1 MDSVAAIYLANENDR
16 AEVRGFLSALARR
29 AYEGDRS
36 VLLLAH
42 PPKSGSDYSG
52 STDWLAGVRAL
63 WTLGPR
69 RGSFMPHAELATS
82 WRMNTSGCRFCRR
95 SAPAPDAGGYITG
108 PRPGDG
114 GPGNEPFTLTC
125 FSIGAAVSLVVG
137 PRPRPPGPTLQ
148 SRRSESWNSI
158 HHSPPAARTR
168 QSDRPRSKS
177 TRPSRPATSMVAS
190 STRSGP
196 SQPPHSSTSR
206 CGLSASASSG
216 SRSKEGNT

>member
-1 MDSVAAIYLANENDR
+1 MHWCQKNGRFAWCV
-16 AEVRGFLSALARR
+16 
-29 AYEGDRS
+29 
-36 VLLLAH
+36 
-42 PPKSGSDYSG
+42 SD
-52 STDWLAGVRAL
+52 
-63 WTLGPR
+63 
-69 RGSFMPHAELATS
+69 GSFMPHAELATS

-137 PRPRPPGPTLQ
+137 PRPRPPVRHYNQGEVNHGTL
-148 SRRSESWNSI
+148 STIPHLPRG
-158 HHSPPAARTR
+158 HAKAAGREANLR
-168 QSDRPRSKS
+168 GLPGLRLRW
-177 TRPSRPATSMVAS
+177 SRP

>member
-1 MDSVAAIYLANENDR
+1 MHWCQKNGRFAWCV
-16 AEVRGFLSALARR
+16 
-29 AYEGDRS
+29 
-36 VLLLAH
+36 
-42 PPKSGSDYSG
+42 SD
-52 STDWLAGVRAL
+52 
-63 WTLGPR
+63 
-69 RGSFMPHAELATS
+69 GSFMPHAELATS
-82 WRMNTSGCRFCRR
+82 WRMNTSGCRSCRR

-125 FSIGAAVSLVVG
+125 FSIGAAVSLVAG
-137 PRPRPPGPTLQ
+137 PRPRSPGPTLQ

-168 QSDRPRSKS
+168 QSGRPRSK
-177 TRPSRPATSMVAS
+177 